1 MDSFGCIV
9 NVVMVVF
16 VFVVDVLEIEG
27 DIGFCFVGVVVFVV
41 EEGYV
46 FYQWSNGMM
55 SWEILVIEEGVYVVI
70 VQDIVGCMNFVE
82 WEIKFYVNFEV
93 DIFG

>member
-1 MDSFGCIV
+1 MVMDSFGCIV

-46 FYQWSNGMM
+46 FY
-55 SWEILVIEEGVYVVI
+55 
-70 VQDIVGCMNFVE
+70 
-82 WEIKFYVNFEV
+82 
-93 DIFG
+93 